1 MTWLIDAVT
10 KIWDSVTGFIE
21 SAIETAK
28 RVAQIVEAIGDIPD
42 KLSQWGSLLPP
53 GLLAMILISVTIIV
67 IMAVLKLAGF
77 GGQRD

>member
-10 KIWDSVTGFIE
+10 KIWDSVTGFVE

-28 RVAQIVEAIGDIPD
+28 RIAQIGEVIADIPD
-42 KLSQWGSLLPP
+42 KLAAWASLLPP
-53 GLLAMILISVTIIV
+53 GLLPMILISVSFIL

>member
-28 RVAQIVEAIGDIPD
+28 RIAQIVEAIGDIPD

-53 GLLAMILISVTIIV
+53 GLLAMILISVAFIV

>member
-1 MTWLIDAVT
+1 MTWLINAVT
-10 KIWDSVTGFIE
+10 KIWDSVMGFIE

-28 RVAQIVEAIGDIPD
+28 RLAQIGEAIKDIPE
-42 KLSQWGSLLPP
+42 KLTAWGSLLPP
-53 GLLAMILISVTIIV
+53 GLLAMILISVAFII